1 MMQGWLFGHDAPRC
15 DAGFAH
21 MERSELGGGA
31 WVDYQ
36 RDWVD
41 GHARLFDQLRD
52 TVEWREED
60 RKMYDRIVAVPRL
73 FAVLDRPPPA
83 ASSVIEEMRL
93 ALSARYGVEFTRVS
107 AALYRDGRDSVA
119 WHGDYV
125 ARELPGNFLVATVSL
140 GGPRKFLLRPMG
152 GGRSRSWSLGLGDL
166 IVMGGTCQR
175 THQHAVPK
183 AAHAGPRIALMFRPS
198 WFTT

>member
-1 MMQGWLFGHDAPRC
+1 MQGWLFGHDAPGC
-15 DAGFAH
+15 DAAFAR
-21 MERSELGGGA
+21 MDRTDLGGGA

-36 RDWVD
+36 RGWAD
-41 GHARLFDQLRD
+41 GHARLFDELKGG
-52 TVEWREED
+52 VAWREED
-60 RKMYDRIVAVPRL
+60 RKMYDRVVAVPRL
-73 FAVLDRPPPA
+73 FAVLDRWPP
-83 ASSVIEEMRL
+83 SVEEMRL
-93 ALSARYGVEFTRVS
+93 ALGARYGCEFTRIS
-107 AALYRDGRDSVA
+107 AAFYRSGRDSVA

-152 GGRSRSWSLGLGDL
+152 GGRSRAWSLGCGDL

-175 THQHAVPK
+175 DFQHAVPK
-183 AAHAGPRIALMFRPS
+183 AAHAEPRIALMFRPS